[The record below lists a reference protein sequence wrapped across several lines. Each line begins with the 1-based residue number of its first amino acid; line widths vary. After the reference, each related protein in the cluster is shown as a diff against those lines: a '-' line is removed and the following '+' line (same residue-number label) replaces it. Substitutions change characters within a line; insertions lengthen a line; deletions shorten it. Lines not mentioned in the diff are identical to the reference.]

1 MTTQT
6 ETAFNFRMNG
16 YVLGFKDEAR
26 SHGPKGTQLTTNQP
40 IRKYLCGNYDN
51 SGRHVTLFLIRVTT
65 LITTTNIS
73 TNQTVR
79 HKMIY

>member
-51 SGRHVTLFLIRVTT
+51 SERH
-65 LITTTNIS
+65 
-73 TNQTVR
+73 
-79 HKMIY
+79 